1 MTGTQPTD
9 LAAAPLLNR
18 GTEPNRP
25 PASVVI
31 RNRNERGHLERLL
44 RILGRQTM
52 LPEVIVVDN
61 ESTDGSAEVAAANGA
76 NVVHL
81 PKPDFTYGH
90 AINVGVANASADI
103 IVMLSSHSVPLGGQF
118 IENCLKP
125 FRDEKVA
132 AAGCLRMDNFDDEI
146 LDAIEGMQIDIKQS
160 WLDSKTLTGPV
171 NWDIDLTLFPANN
184 GCAFRKSV
192 WQQIPFDEHLE
203 ASEDM
208 LWCYRVL
215 NAGYRIATAS
225 AFYKYSVVPRL
236 WPALRKYKFEQTAL
250 YRLTGQR
257 RPLRRVLRDLLIV
270 TPRAAAATTLKL
282 ACISLITA
290 AAPWYARRPPRR
302 GSKW

>member
-81 PKPDFTYGH
+81 PKADFTYGH

-103 IVMLSSHSVPLGGQF
+103 IVMLSSHSLPWGNRF

-125 FRDEKVA
+125 FRDEEVA
-132 AAGCLRMDNFDDEI
+132 AVSCLRVDISDEI
-146 LDAIEGMQIDIKQS
+146 LDAMEGTVIDLRQS

-171 NWDIDLTLFPANN
+171 NWDIDLTLFPPNS

-192 WQQIPFDEHLE
+192 WKQIPFDEHID

-208 LWCYRVL
+208 LWCYQVL

-225 AFYKYSVVPRL
+225 AFYKYSVVPKF

-257 RPLRRVLRDLLIV
+257 RPLRLVLRDLLIM
-270 TPRAAAATTLKL
+270 TPRAAAAITLKL
-282 ACISLITA
+282 AFRSLITA
-290 AAPWYARRPPRR
+290 AVPWYARRPPRR
-302 GSKW
+302 GSLR